1 VGEGVWVIL
10 GVVSDDIAFS
20 GRLSAISK
28 VERDR
33 ESANEARYG
42 KPGPKLGRASSCATD
57 LRLPGRS

>member
-1 VGEGVWVIL
+1 L

-28 VERDR
+28 AERDR